1 MKLCPKESET
11 AESGR
16 GPSAVQVSCELRAG
30 AASLALRGGATGRL
44 SRRYVLVAQ
53 GLPGEW
59 SMVGCFG
66 SGTAKDYM
74 GWWFRLQL
82 LWEL

>member
-1 MKLCPKESET
+1 MW
-11 AESGR
+11 
-16 GPSAVQVSCELRAG
+16 AVQVSCELSAG